1 MEQIFV
7 KILTAIVTKLLT
19 EKIVISLALNG
30 IAALVSKTSTKRD
43 DLILA
48 DFAETLGRDDIAAEL
63 RKEK

>member
-1 MEQIFV
+1 MEQIIV
-7 KILTAIVTKLLT
+7 KILTGIATKLLT
-19 EKIVISLALNG
+19 EKILISLALNG
-30 IAALVSKTSTKRD
+30 IAAIVSKTDTKRD

>member
-30 IAALVSKTSTKRD
+30 IARYRGRSENAL
-43 DLILA
+43 
-48 DFAETLGRDDIAAEL
+48 
-63 RKEK
+63 